1 MSTLTIPA
9 DADAP
14 TFDLSPP
21 GERYFRHPGDVVR
34 LVVWGSVTLALGIL
48 LGTGTSTA
56 DGVTDDLSRLSG
68 RAADSARE
76 LLLVLTQMA
85 ALAGPV
91 AVFAA
96 LAVKRRF
103 RRIGLLAPRRG
114 RGRPVLAPARSR
126 GSISRADW
134 PMP

>member
-1 MSTLTIPA
+1 MGRRS
-9 DADAP
+9 
-14 TFDLSPP
+14 
-21 GERYFRHPGDVVR
+21 
-34 LVVWGSVTLALGIL
+34 TLALALL

-85 ALAGPV
+85 ALVGPV
-91 AVFAA
+91 VVVAG
-96 LAVKRRF
+96 LAVKRRL

-114 RGRPVLAPARSR
+114 RGRAVLARCSTSR
-126 GSISRADW
+126 SISPADW
-134 PMP
+134 PTP